1 MTTGNI
7 DKLKQIFMEVFSISE
22 TEVESY
28 TKLNSMKWDSV
39 ATVTLIVAIEVEF
52 NIKLQE
58 SDFES
63 LISFSDAEQV
73 LEKYKS

>member
-22 TEVESY
+22 AEVESY
-28 TKLNSMKWDSV
+28 RKLNSMKWDSV
-39 ATVTLIVAIEVEF
+39 ATVTLIVAIETEF

>member
-39 ATVTLIVAIEVEF
+39 ATVTLIVAIEAEF